1 MLLCCFWMIHYRPS
15 MHTSASTFFSGH
27 LRVGQGRYGVLA
39 MHQLHILSRCVRIFW
54 MVDGRTAACGR
65 LAELVRVN
73 AAFAEFLGQ
82 AGEKGRMPVVV
93 KESQD
98 VQESAP
104 VAPKDK
110 TAPKLMQDD
119 IKAVNSVPWP
129 VYMAWMRSSVSLLN
143 MILVIALLC
152 AFRAANYL
160 TSLSLAWG
168 VSDMQGLTTEQYVR
182 ITLVRDNRIVLT
194 FIRLVWMLGRE
205 LHKPVSCLLFG
216 SCLCRRHS
224 C

>member
-1 MLLCCFWMIHYRPS
+1 
-15 MHTSASTFFSGH
+15 
-27 LRVGQGRYGVLA
+27 
-39 MHQLHILSRCVRIFW
+39 
-54 MVDGRTAACGR
+54 MVDGRIAACGR
-65 LAELVRVN
+65 LAGLFRVN
-73 AAFAEFLGQ
+73 AAFAEFLAQ

-143 MILVIALLC
+143 MVLVIALLC

-160 TSLSLAWG
+160 TSLSLAWW
-168 VSDMQGLTTEQYVR
+168 VSDMQDLTTQQYVR
-182 ITLVRDNRIVLT
+182 TTLVRDNRIVLT
-194 FIRLVWMLGRE
+194 FIRLVCMLGWE
-205 LHKPVSCLLFG
+205 LQKLVSFCFFG
-216 SCLCRRHS
+216 SCLCRQYPS
-224 C
+224 